1 MKISGAVTTYFWKH
15 LECELCKQA
24 YPYETKS
31 LDGKSLLN
39 IIEYDTPQAEPGRD
53 IYYIVL
59 ESISSNTSKVIHVIN
74 MQNMVKLYI
83 GRGHEAHVRVT
94 DISVSRLHAFLV
106 KSTQGYYFL
115 TDNESKFGTLS
126 LVKTPQILKPNSTNV
141 LQIGRTLF
149 YIEIKQNYQSVL
161 QNCLCLST
169 KRKKDFNNDLMLT
182 VNGLQSFPSQFATT
196 EYIELMFKRRITSI
210 RKQTGI
216 KNK

>member
-1 MKISGAVTTYFWKH
+1 
-15 LECELCKQA
+15 
-24 YPYETKS
+24 
-31 LDGKSLLN
+31 
-39 IIEYDTPQAEPGRD
+39 
-53 IYYIVL
+53 
-59 ESISSNTSKVIHVIN
+59 
-74 MQNMVKLYI
+74 MVKLYI

-126 LVKTPQILKPNSTNV
+126 LIKTPQMLKPNSANV

-149 YIEIKQNYQSVL
+149 DIEIKQNYQSFL
-161 QNCLCLST
+161 QNCLCLGP

-196 EYIELMFKRRITSI
+196 EYIELMFNRRVSSI
-210 RKQTGI
+210 RKQSSIKTKHKKGRDLGELNHNDSSQLLANFNQNSPHGI
-216 KNK
+216 NIPTQNHNEEES